1 MPRAPREGFHG
12 LVAPLRDCLVV
23 SIRLVA
29 VTDPRPGWYPDPAGV
44 PRRYRWW
51 DGTQWTQAIGESP
64 KAPPPDALAARLA
77 RGDFAQD
84 DRRTGRADEDRA
96 GEVRDDDGNGESDR
110 APSERLDGGPDAG
123 GAAADRGW
131 LTGYPE
137 LDDPEVIEP
146 RRASPARMVL
156 AITLSLTLVVVAGL
170 GAGLVIWRDPG
181 PPTAI
186 EEPAPGS
193 RPPATKPTTP
203 GAAPTGKLDP
213 KTRTASLGPATL
225 TLPDSPYRLYAD
237 PITVPYLFQTCFL
250 ANAPVHERY
259 DGKATWSAT
268 VALAQISPDLINST
282 DLEKTAT
289 KAAERYAQRFFG
301 GHPTKLGRLS
311 ASDWAVDGHPGV
323 MINFRV
329 SYQVDGLPSKHDK
342 VSVILVRLDD
352 GSFIAATSSV
362 PNDADPEL
370 AELAQESLES
380 LRITE

>member
-1 MPRAPREGFHG
+1 MT
-12 LVAPLRDCLVV
+12 V
-23 SIRLVA
+23 
-29 VTDPRPGWYPDPAGV
+29 PRPGWYPDPAGV

-77 RGDFAQD
+77 RGDFGDADRIAGRTD
-84 DRRTGRADEDRA
+84 DGFDAASGSRAA
-96 GEVRDDDGNGESDR
+96 GGESEVRPTDG
-110 APSERLDGGPDAG
+110 APAGP
-123 GAAADRGW
+123 GW
-131 LTGYPE
+131 LADYPE

-156 AITLSLTLVVVAGL
+156 ALTLSITLVVVAGL

-181 PPTAI
+181 PSTAV
-186 EEPAPGS
+186 EEPTPGK
-193 RPPATKPTTP
+193 RPQATKPTTP

-213 KTRTASLGPATL
+213 KSRIASLGPATL

-237 PITVPYLFQTCFL
+237 PITVPYLFQACFL

-259 DGKATWSAT
+259 DGKSNWSAN
-268 VALAQISPDLINST
+268 VALAQVSPDLINST

-301 GHPTKLGRLS
+301 SHPTKLGRLS

-329 SYQVDGLPSKHDK
+329 SYEVKGLSSTYDK

-362 PNDADPEL
+362 PGDADPEL
-370 AELAQESLES
+370 ADLARESLES
-380 LRITE
+380 LRIIE

>member
-1 MPRAPREGFHG
+1 MT
-12 LVAPLRDCLVV
+12 V
-23 SIRLVA
+23 
-29 VTDPRPGWYPDPAGV
+29 PRPGWYPDPAGV

-51 DGTQWTQAIGESP
+51 DGTRWTQAIGESP

-77 RGDFAQD
+77 RGDFAPD
-84 DRRTGRADEDRA
+84 EPRSGRADDDRPGAARENGGPAAGQEDPSA
-96 GEVRDDDGNGESDR
+96 
-110 APSERLDGGPDAG
+110 SERLGAG
-123 GAAADRGW
+123 HGRGADADRGW

-156 AITLSLTLVVVAGL
+156 AITLSLTLVVAAGL

-181 PPTAI
+181 PPAAVR
-186 EEPAPGS
+186 EPAPGS
-193 RPPATKPTTP
+193 RPPATKPATP

-225 TLPDSPYRLYAD
+225 TLPHSPYRLYAD
-237 PITVPYLFQTCFL
+237 PITVPYLFQACFL

-301 GHPTKLGRLS
+301 GHATKLGRLS

-329 SYQVDGLPSKHDK
+329 SYDVDGLRSRYDK

-370 AELAQESLES
+370 AELARQSLES
-380 LRITE
+380 LRIIE

>member
-1 MPRAPREGFHG
+1 MT
-12 LVAPLRDCLVV
+12 V
-23 SIRLVA
+23 
-29 VTDPRPGWYPDPAGV
+29 PRPGWYPDPAGV
-44 PRRYRWW
+44 PRPYRWW

-84 DRRTGRADEDRA
+84 DLRSGRA
-96 GEVRDDDGNGESDR
+96 ESDHTG
-110 APSERLDGGPDAG
+110 AAQESGGPADGAADPPASEQLEAGHGRGSG

-131 LTGYPE
+131 LADYPE

-156 AITLSLTLVVVAGL
+156 AITLSLTLVVAAGL

-181 PPTAI
+181 SPTTV

-193 RPPATKPTTP
+193 RPPVTKPTTP

-213 KTRTASLGPATL
+213 TTRTASLGPATL
-225 TLPDSPYRLYAD
+225 TLPDSPFRLYAD
-237 PITVPYLFQTCFL
+237 PITVPYLFQACFL

-268 VALAQISPDLINST
+268 VALAQISPDLINSA

-301 GHPTKLGRLS
+301 SHATKLGRLS

-329 SYQVDGLPSKHDK
+329 SYDVEGLKSKYDK

-352 GSFIAATSSV
+352 GSFIAAISSV
-362 PNDADPEL
+362 PNDADREL
-370 AELAQESLES
+370 AELSRESLES
-380 LRITE
+380 LRIVE